1 MEIIPNGSVT
11 SPRGFVAGGSAAG
24 IKLSGELDLGIL
36 ASTTPAAAAAVFT
49 THALPSPTVLLNRER
64 VAGGVARAIVVNSGN
79 ANAATGA
86 AGFADA
92 AEMARLLAW
101 RLGIP
106 ESEALAASTGVIGVP
121 LPMDRLRAAIP
132 QTPLTPDGGHD
143 FARAIMTT
151 DNWPKERAVRL
162 VIDGRTIT
170 VGGCAKGAGMIHPTM
185 ATMLAFFTTDA
196 PAAPTWL
203 AGALRRVVD
212 DTFNMIDV
220 DGDMSTNDTVL
231 VLANGQ
237 AGGEPIAGGPAGEA
251 LEAALRA
258 VAEYLAKEIVRNA
271 EGATKLIEVHVV
283 GAASREAARAVAR
296 TVASSLMVTTAVHG
310 NDPNWGRIY
319 GAIGNAGVPV
329 AADRLTIAI
338 GDTCVFAAGSPV
350 PFDAA
355 AAIAHLK
362 GSDVRIAIDLGAG
375 EAQATAW
382 GSNLSEAYVTLNSV
396 YTT

>member
-11 SPRGFVAGGSAAG
+11 SPRGFVAGGAAAG
-24 IKLSGELDLGIL
+24 IKPSGALDLGIL

-64 VAGGVARAIVVNSGN
+64 IAGGVARAIVVNSGN

-86 AGFADA
+86 AGFANA

-132 QTPLTPDGGHD
+132 RTPLTADGGHD

-162 VIDGRTIT
+162 VIDGRTVT

-185 ATMLAFFTTDA
+185 ATMLAFLTTDA
-196 PAAPTWL
+196 PATPTWL

-237 AGGEPIAGGPAGEA
+237 AGGEPIAGGAAGEA

-258 VAEYLAKEIVRNA
+258 VAEHLAKEIVRNA
-271 EGATKLIEVHVV
+271 EGATKLIEVQVV

-319 GAIGNAGVPV
+319 GAIGNAGVPIE
-329 AADRLTIAI
+329 ADRLTIAI
-338 GDTCVFAAGSPV
+338 GDARVFAAGAPV
-350 PFDAA
+350 PFDSA
-355 AAIAHLK
+355 AAIEHLK
-362 GSDVRIAIDLGAG
+362 GTDVRIAIDLGVG
-375 EAQATAW
+375 QAQATAW